1 MVVFW
6 RKLLDVFMK
15 DRLIILCALL
25 LTMATA
31 LRADEA
37 VVVTFGDS
45 TTATRADLRI
55 YSQVLAE
62 ELEGVK
68 VVNAGVGGHN
78 TDHARARFG
87 KDVRAHNPD
96 VVVIQFGINDAAVD
110 VWKDPPATESRVAL
124 ADYEANLRH
133 FVDTLNADGSAVIL
147 MTPNPLRWNPKM
159 REMYGKAPY
168 DPDDEDGFNRFL
180 KSYAEKVRE
189 LSKEKKLPLVDV
201 YRIFEEHGAMEGQS
215 VDELLLDGVH
225 PNEAGQ
231 RLVADA
237 LLPLV
242 RSLVKKSGEVKA
254 PAVPAK
260 SHPAQWQRA
269 GEAVLIT
276 DIVKCVRLAETEVAA
291 VKADRQQNATRTS
304 VATFDGFRWIHPCGW
319 DTATRCKMVR

>member
-1 MVVFW
+1 
-6 RKLLDVFMK
+6 MK
-15 DRLIILCALL
+15 DRAFILGALL
-25 LTMATA
+25 FTMTTA
-31 LRADEA
+31 LRADDA

-45 TTATRADLRI
+45 TTATRGEVRI
-55 YSQVLAE
+55 YSLVLAE
-62 ELEGVK
+62 ELQGVK
-68 VVNAGVGGHN
+68 IINAGVGGHN
-78 TDHARARFG
+78 TVHAKARFG
-87 KDVRAHNPD
+87 KDVRAHDPD

-133 FVDTLNADGSAVIL
+133 FVDTLKQDGAAVIL

-168 DPDDEDGFNRFL
+168 DPADEDGFNLFL

-189 LSKEKKLPLVDV
+189 LSKEKMLPLVDV
-201 YRIFEEHGAMEGQS
+201 YRLFEEHGAKEGQS

-231 RLVADA
+231 GMVADG

-254 PAVPAK
+254 PAVPAML
-260 SHPAQWQRA
+260 HPAQWQRA
-269 GEAVLIT
+269 GEAMLLT
-276 DIVKCVRLAETEVAA
+276 DIVKCVPLAEAEIAA

-304 VATFDGFRWIHPCGW
+304 VATFDGYSWIHPFRPLNHGESCC
-319 DTATRCKMVR
+319 RP